1 MKIAKPAS
9 LCLLLII
16 LSLLLGSCNKIAEIV
31 PTNVMVIDP
40 TATET
45 VELPQATEEAPV
57 EDSEEQA
64 AATLAPTPTQILEE
78 VVQHENAPPPCTDLG
93 QTWIS
98 PEDNMVMACIPP
110 TTFQMGA
117 SDNTVETGKPLCDVC
132 AEEGFFSADQPQH
145 TVELSAYWIDVTE
158 VTNDM
163 FSSFIDETNY
173 QPERILKDNGSYL
186 MTNGEFILNEDASWE
201 NPDGIATSI
210 DALFNHPVVH
220 VTRMDALAYCEWAGR
235 TLPTEAQWEYAALGS
250 STANYPWGNVP
261 VNETLANII
270 GETDSYDRTSPVSS
284 FPAGISPMLEFDM
297 TGNAA
302 EWMFDIFDP
311 NYYSGEDT
319 LDPTG
324 PINASNVGIT
334 RGGSWA
340 EGPEAALSWHRQ
352 ATPMWFSSDTIGFRC
367 ALPERLLSESF
378 AAYDPC
384 EQVIPAYDG
393 MEIVETETGQTAILV
408 PQGVYFN
415 YSQTEDGGLNVNLNN
430 SLLPFLST
438 DMTLGVGGQ
447 ILPQSDGGFMIV
459 LPPKS
464 TVAYNETTSSYTVML
479 ADGICSTNSYVTD
492 PLIIETLSHM
502 DDLPVILTLNSLF
515 DINIDESDGSINFN
529 FDYDADLDP
538 GAFEE
543 ALKSVGRILEVQ
555 TEALRAGRTTF
566 YLSLP
571 PGTQIEILDKELG
584 IVRIIFP

>member
-1 MKIAKPAS
+1 MKIAKLTS
-9 LCLLLII
+9 LCLLLILLTL
-16 LSLLLGSCNKIAEIV
+16 LSSCNKSAETV

-45 VELPQATEEAPV
+45 TEPPKATEEAPI
-57 EDSEEQA
+57 EEETESEEQA
-64 AATLAPTPTQILEE
+64 AAMLAPTPTKILEE
-78 VVQHENAPPPCTDLG
+78 VAQHENAPPPCTDLG
-93 QTWIS
+93 QTWVS
-98 PEDNMVMACIPP
+98 PQDNMVMACIPP
-110 TTFQMGA
+110 NTFQMGA
-117 SDNTVETGKPLCDVC
+117 SDNMVETGKPLCDVC
-132 AEEGFFSADQPQH
+132 EEEGFFSADKPQH

-163 FSSFIDETNY
+163 FRSFIDETNY
-173 QPERILKDNGSYL
+173 QPERIGRDNGSYH
-186 MTNGEFILNEDASWE
+186 MTNGEFVLNEETTWE
-201 NPDGIATSI
+201 NPTGTNSGI

-250 STANYPWGNVP
+250 STANYPWGDVP

-270 GETDSYDRTSPVSS
+270 GETDSYARTSPVSS
-284 FPAGISPMLEFDM
+284 FPAGISPKLEFDM
-297 TGNAA
+297 AGNVS
-302 EWMFDIFDP
+302 EWVFDIFSP

-319 LDPTG
+319 LNPTG

-384 EQVIPAYDG
+384 EQVIPAYEG

-464 TVAYNETTSSYTVML
+464 TVAYNETTSSYTVMVG
-479 ADGICSTNSYVTD
+479 DGICTTNSYVTD
-492 PLIIETLSHM
+492 PTITETITGVEE
-502 DDLPVILTLNSLF
+502 LPAILTLNSLF
-515 DINIDESDGSINFN
+515 NISIDETDGSIDFD
-529 FDYDADLDP
+529 FDYDGGFNP
-538 GAFEE
+538 N
-543 ALKSVGRILEVQ
+543 
-555 TEALRAGRTTF
+555 
-566 YLSLP
+566 P
-571 PGTQIEILDKELG
+571 
-584 IVRIIFP
+584 